1 MEEQTLLQFRQANS
15 RSNKRR
21 QCKIRN
27 SWGVYDAYKA
37 IRKNHWYDIGR
48 PVKEKEFYAIIRG
61 VNKLFAESLALGDTV
76 TFPEGMGLLEL
87 RKFETGVSFK
97 DGELK
102 NTYPINWA
110 DTWKLWYQDEE
121 EHQKKTLL
129 RFEQPWVYFI
139 KYCKDRATYENKIFY
154 LFVVNRLIKK
164 ALKDNIQKGK
174 TDTLW

>member
-1 MEEQTLLQFRQANS
+1 MDLKEFGSKLRKASQ
-15 RSNKRR
+15 KRVT
-21 QCKIRN
+21 KISN
-27 SWGVYDAYKA
+27 SWGVYDAYKH
-37 IRKNHWYDIGR
+37 IRKNKWYNIGKH
-48 PVKEKEFYAIIRG
+48 VTEHDFYSIIRG
-61 VNKLFAESLALGDTV
+61 VNDILASKLVLGETIK
-76 TFPEGMGLLEL
+76 FPHNMGNLEI
-87 RKFETGVSFK
+87 RKTKRGVSIV
-97 DGELK
+97 DGKLK

-154 LFVVNRLIKK
+154 QFVVNRLIKK